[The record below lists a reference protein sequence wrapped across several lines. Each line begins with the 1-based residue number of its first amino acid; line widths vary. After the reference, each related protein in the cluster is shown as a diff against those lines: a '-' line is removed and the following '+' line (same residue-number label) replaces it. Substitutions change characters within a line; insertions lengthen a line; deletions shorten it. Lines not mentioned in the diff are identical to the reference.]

1 MATLFKKILVP
12 IDMQEMSF
20 ADKAIATA
28 VEVAR
33 HQHATL
39 HIVTVLAGFGMPIV
53 ASYFPP
59 DAMRQASNQVKK
71 DLQDYV
77 AKKVPS
83 DVTATFAVA
92 EGTPYEQVLAEAK
105 KVKAD
110 LIVLHSHVR
119 KHMEKVLL
127 GSCAQ
132 KVVEHAPCSVW
143 VLRDS

>member
-1 MATLFKKILVP
+1 MKKEL
-12 IDMQEMSF
+12 
-20 ADKAIATA
+20 
-28 VEVAR
+28 R
-33 HQHATL
+33 
-39 HIVTVLAGFGMPIV
+39 
-53 ASYFPP
+53 
-59 DAMRQASNQVKK
+59 
-71 DLQDYV
+71 DYV

-92 EGTPYEQVLAEAK
+92 EGTPYEQVIAEAK